1 MNTKVKGIIMYTELK
16 AVDNIVSEI
25 KGVTNFISKTLFNKN
40 YIIVASVVVVAIVT
54 FFSFN

>member
-1 MNTKVKGIIMYTELK
+1 MYTELK

-40 YIIVASVVVVAIVT
+40 YIIIASVVVVAIVT